1 MSDEAGAGANV
12 GFAAKV
18 SGAPVRDE
26 VLQLDL
32 YIHTTLYGIK
42 PGLPYGASLQC
53 VEGEA
58 AGEAPSCGP
67 SELVGPTADGVA
79 ASMFWVPTNLSAQ
92 RKMPGCAL
100 APVPSTLLPA
110 PCSLRLV
117 PCALLPAPC
126 SQHLAHSTFA
136 HSTLLTRFPAH
147 RSIAAACRL

>member
-1 MSDEAGAGANV
+1 MQA
-12 GFAAKV
+12 
-18 SGAPVRDE
+18 E

-79 ASMFWVPTNLSAQ
+79 ASMFWVPTNLTAQ

-100 APVPSTLLPA
+100 APAPSPPLPT
-110 PCSLRLV
+110 
-117 PCALLPAPC
+117 PC
-126 SQHLAHSTFA
+126 SQHLAPC
-136 HSTLLTRFPAH
+136 TLLPEPCSQHLCSQHLAH
-147 RSIAAACRL
+147 TVPSPPLYCGGPPPLSASCAARHR